1 MRISKAVQKPD
12 WMVEELV
19 RKLSG
24 FFKLREETAEDLVN
38 LCSEVRS
45 FAPKE
50 RIAAS
55 GEPYRGIYLVRNG
68 WAMRSRLLEDGARQ
82 IVNVAM
88 AGDFLCLNAMIFD
101 VSDFDVVAKT
111 NLTAFFIEKELLR
124 RVLGRDPDLAAA
136 IFWVTAHE
144 ESILAERIVSLG
156 RRSVRERTAHVICEF
171 ISRLEIIDERHAD
184 EILIP
189 LTQEDFAD
197 ILGTSLVHTN
207 KTLRSLDRDGIIQ
220 FRQGLLRIIDRRRL
234 ERTAGFE
241 RGYLHFSRVHPQH
254 AAAMGD

>member
-1 MRISKAVQKPD
+1 
-12 WMVEELV
+12 MVEELV

-24 FFKLREETAEDLVN
+24 FFTPSEATGKDLVS
-38 LCSEVRS
+38 LCSEVRT

-50 RIAAS
+50 RVATA
-55 GEPYRGIYLVRNG
+55 GESYRGIYLVRNG
-68 WAMRSRLLEDGARQ
+68 WALRSRVLESGARQ

-88 AGDFLCLNAMIFD
+88 AGDFLCLNAMIFEN
-101 VSDFDVVAKT
+101 SDFDIVAKT
-111 NLTAFFIEKELLR
+111 HLTAYSIEREVLR
-124 RVLGRDPDLAAA
+124 GALGRNPDLAAA

-144 ESILAERIVSLG
+144 ESMLAERIVSLG
-156 RRSVRERTAHVICEF
+156 RRSVRSRTAHVLCEF

-184 EILIP
+184 EMLIP

-197 ILGTSLVHTN
+197 VLGTSLVHTN

-220 FRQGLLRIIDRRRL
+220 FRQGLLRIIDRREL

-241 RGYLHFSRVHPQH
+241 RGYLHFTRIRPQR
-254 AAAMGD
+254 AAAPGG

>member
-1 MRISKAVQKPD
+1 
-12 WMVEELV
+12 MVDELI

-24 FFKLREETAEDLVN
+24 FFKLSEATAEDLVS
-38 LCSEVRS
+38 LCSESRV

-55 GEPYRGIYLVRNG
+55 GERYRGVYLVCDG
-68 WAMRSRLLEDGARQ
+68 WAVRSRLLENGARQ

-101 VSDFDVVAKT
+101 DSDFDIIAKT
-111 NLTAFFIEKELLR
+111 RLTAYFIEKRVLR
-124 RVLGRDPDLAAA
+124 GVLGRDPALAAA
-136 IFWVTAHE
+136 IFWVTAHD

-156 RRSVRERTAHVICEF
+156 RRSVRVRTAHVLCEF

-207 KTLRSLDRDGIIQ
+207 KTLRALDRDGIIQ
-220 FRQGLLRIIDRRRL
+220 FRQGLLRIIDRRQL
-234 ERTAGFE
+234 ERTAGFD
-241 RGYLHFSRVHPQH
+241 RGYLHFTRSRPQH